1 MKPIFLTLQN
11 CLCRNRKLLVVVD
24 NIFLPMFYQIIK
36 ILITVKVF
44 LYVLE
49 LSSQEIILI
58 VSDLIRLRIF
68 INFFIVF
75 FLRWVMG
82 LYGKI

>member
-11 CLCRNRKLLVVVD
+11 YLCRNGKLLVVVD

-58 VSDLIRLRIF
+58 VSDLIRLRMF
-68 INFFIVF
+68 INFFIVI